1 MVLVVDKFRLLKVE
15 NAPDA
20 SKLALGNDVDA
31 CRRFFDIS
39 GGIPEELKDRDNLE
53 LYC

>member
-1 MVLVVDKFRLLKVE
+1 MVLVVDKFLLLKVE
-15 NAPDA
+15 NAPEG
-20 SKLALGNDVDA
+20 SKLALGKDVDA
-31 CRRFFDIS
+31 CRRFFDTS